1 MCHDRIKILQS
12 DGVDVQ
18 QRRAGVRPLP
28 REKGEEKEPG
38 SLGSADFARD
48 DTKSVRFNSANLNII
63 RGIRRGGTMGAFIL
77 GLIIGAGGALL
88 LFIYD
93 EGDIFLKL
101 SRQIKQT
108 AERYRQSP

>member
-1 MCHDRIKILQS
+1 MIRFR
-12 DGVDVQ
+12 GVD
-18 QRRAGVRPLP
+18 
-28 REKGEEKEPG
+28 
-38 SLGSADFARD
+38 
-48 DTKSVRFNSANLNII
+48 LNII
-63 RGIRRGGTMGAFIL
+63 RGIRRSETMGAFIL
-77 GLIIGAGGALL
+77 GLIVGVGGALV